1 MSAAPPQLDPATVQ
15 SFVANAHGDFE
26 AVRALLADEPR
37 LVNAAWDWG
46 GGDWETAL
54 GAAAHMGRRQIA
66 LFLLE
71 HGVRLDLFA
80 AAMLGYFDI
89 VSAVL
94 SDFPEM
100 HHAILLRGCVIT
112 TLPRDGLFERLQTSA
127 PRAERSE
134 QPLPESC
141 GFQRLRD
148 RDDRDF
154 RSDLVAQRRG
164 LLVLP
169 LALHYRCN
177 RPAITTRASVR
188 TRTCASH
195 DSAGTAGD

>member
-1 MSAAPPQLDPATVQ
+1 MSGPPPQLDPAKVHA
-15 SFVANAHGDFE
+15 FVAHAHEDFE
-26 AVRALLADEPR
+26 AVRELLNEEPS

-71 HGVRLDLFA
+71 HGARLDLFA

-100 HHAILLRGCVIT
+100 RDALGPHGIPLVEHARAGGADARAVLELLEATEEVT
-112 TLPRDGLFERLQTSA
+112 Q
-127 PRAERSE
+127 
-134 QPLPESC
+134 
-141 GFQRLRD
+141 
-148 RDDRDF
+148 
-154 RSDLVAQRRG
+154 
-164 LLVLP
+164 
-169 LALHYRCN
+169 
-177 RPAITTRASVR
+177 
-188 TRTCASH
+188 
-195 DSAGTAGD
+195 